1 STFDLASPTRRLSSL
16 RLTRSAGIPASIAAA
31 VSRITRLRSARCS
44 SLRARWKDVI
54 FTVYRPSVSCDQTG
68 SLLTWVI
75 TDRQS
80 LGIAPGVLMYVVPDQ
95 AGKLA
100 VVTGANSGTG
110 KETTRRLAG
119 AGARVVMAVRNL
131 GKGEQARAE
140 ILAQHPHAQLDV
152 RRIDLADLAAVSE
165 FADGLMADG
174 TPLDLLVN
182 NAGVMTPP
190 ARMTTADGF
199 ELQMGSNFLG
209 PFALTSPAAPPG
221 HPRPNLQTAGASLGR
236 DKPTRL
242 HSLLFS
248 IDFLPSQEVEQGA
261 EPLLYAATSPEAVAG
276 GYYGPGG
283 RFGLVGPTTI
293 ARPPR
298 RARDAAT
305 AARLWTEA
313 ERLTGVALPVQVA
326 QP

>member
-1 STFDLASPTRRLSSL
+1 
-16 RLTRSAGIPASIAAA
+16 
-31 VSRITRLRSARCS
+31 
-44 SLRARWKDVI
+44 
-54 FTVYRPSVSCDQTG
+54 
-68 SLLTWVI
+68 
-75 TDRQS
+75 
-80 LGIAPGVLMYVVPDQ
+80 MYVVPDQ

-131 GKGEQARAE
+131 DKGEQARAE
-140 ILAQHPHAQLDV
+140 ILAQHPHAQLEV
-152 RRIDLADLAAVSE
+152 RRIDLADLAAVKE

-209 PFALTSPAAPPG
+209 PLALTVRLLPLLLRAGAPRVATMSSGLASFGRIRFQDLQWEHRRYSPTGCYAQSKLADLMLTRHLAAIAEQRQWGLTSTAAHPG
-221 HPRPNLQTAGASLGR
+221 YTRTNLQTAGASLGR
-236 DKPTRL
+236 AKPTRL

-283 RFGLVGPTTI
+283 RFGLVGPTVT

-298 RARDAAT
+298 RALDAA
-305 AARLWTEA
+305 AGARLWAEA
-313 ERLTGVALPVQVA
+313 ERLTGAALPAPVSQ
-326 QP
+326 